1 LGGGLLALIN
11 LRREKIAL
19 MGQIL
24 QFLFSGLTNGAVY
37 AVIALGFT
45 IIYNATDVINF
56 AQGEFV
62 MLGAMVMYT
71 FVHFLSWPIPVAF
84 FATIICVSV
93 IGILVEFF
101 TIRPAKNA
109 DIISLII
116 ITIGVSIFLRGVA
129 MMIWGKDPVA
139 IPPFT
144 GSTPI
149 VFMGAAI
156 DPQIIWVLVITLI
169 AMIFTQW
176 FFKYTIWGKAM
187 RACAVNKK
195 AAKLV
200 GIKVERLVSL
210 SFALS
215 AGISAAAGA
224 VIAPITFASYDMGT
238 MLGLKGFCAAV
249 LGGLGSGVGSILG
262 GFILGILEAFGAGYI
277 SSSYKDAFA
286 FLILLIVLFLKPQGL
301 LGQGEVD
308 KL

>member
-1 LGGGLLALIN
+1 MA
-11 LRREKIAL
+11 E
-19 MGQIL
+19 IL
-24 QFLFSGLTNGAVY
+24 QFLFSGLTNGAIY

-62 MLGAMVMYT
+62 MLGAMVMYS
-71 FVHFLSWPIPVAF
+71 FIHFLSWPIPLAF
-84 FATIICVSV
+84 IATVICVS
-93 IGILVEFF
+93 LVGVAVEMFA
-101 TIRPAKNA
+101 IRPAKHT
-109 DIISLII
+109 DIIGLII

-129 MMIWGKDPVA
+129 MLIWGKDPVPL
-139 IPPFT
+139 PPFT
-144 GSTPI
+144 GSKPI
-149 VFMGAAI
+149 NILGASVV
-156 DPQIIWVLVITLI
+156 PQIFWILGITFI
-169 AMIFTQW
+169 AMGFTQW
-176 FFKYTIWGKAM
+176 FFKYTLTGKAM
-187 RACAVNKK
+187 RACAVNRT

-200 GIKVERLVSL
+200 GIKVDNLVRL

-224 VIAPITFASYDMGT
+224 VMAPITFASYDMGT

-262 GFILGILEAFGAGYI
+262 GFILGILEAFGAGFV

-286 FLILLIVLFLKPQGL
+286 FLILLVVLFIRPQGF
-301 LGQGEVD
+301 LGRREVD